1 MQLVISDPKSAKAY
15 SKKIEDLNAFLNK
28 KIGESVEVEAP
39 AGKIVYEIIDNAV
52 DEHLAGFCSKVKV
65 VKFKILVSAS

>member
-28 KIGESVEVEAP
+28 KIGESVSLKHWIGRV
-39 AGKIVYEIIDNAV
+39 
-52 DEHLAGFCSKVKV
+52 
-65 VKFKILVSAS
+65 